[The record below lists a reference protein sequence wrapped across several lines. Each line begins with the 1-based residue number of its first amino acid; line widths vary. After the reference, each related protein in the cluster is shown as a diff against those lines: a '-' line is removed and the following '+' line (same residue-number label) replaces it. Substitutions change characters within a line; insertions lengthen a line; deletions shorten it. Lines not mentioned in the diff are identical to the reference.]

1 MPVLSKFYGIVIRMV
16 FSRALGAH
24 FHALYGDREVVVG
37 LHPLRIIQGDAPARV
52 SDLVLE
58 WAALHHRELMQAWQ
72 RLGHAQPPV
81 AIAPLS

>member
-37 LHPLRIIQGDAPARV
+37 LHPLRIIQGDAPPRV
-52 SDLVLE
+52 ADLVLE
-58 WAALHHRELMQAWQ
+58 WGALHHRELMQAWQ
-72 RLGHAQPPV
+72 RLGQARPPEP
-81 AIAPLS
+81 IAPLN